1 MSQETPRV
9 HIKFKTF
16 EEGGV
21 RPFNIETNKK
31 NEDEYGEIRE
41 RALLRL

>member
-9 HIKFKTF
+9 HIKLKVREGKTF

-31 NEDEYGEIRE
+31 NEDE
-41 RALLRL
+41 LVK